1 MRALK
6 MIDLPPVWLAAF
18 LAASW
23 TMARVWPMPGLRAT
37 GLAIAAFGL
46 VLVIAAVLQL
56 RLAHTT
62 VMPRGTAKV
71 LVTRGLFARVR
82 NPIYLGDALILA
94 GMSLYWGALAGL
106 LLVAVF
112 VVVINRRFIAPEEG
126 ALRAKF
132 GQAFDDYCAGTRRW
146 L

>member
-1 MRALK
+1 MRFLR

-18 LAASW
+18 LACSW
-23 TMARVWPMPGLRAT
+23 TMARLWPMPGLRAT

-46 VLVIAAVLQL
+46 VLVVVAVLQM
-56 RLAHTT
+56 RVAQTT
-62 VMPRGTAKV
+62 VMPRGAAQV

-94 GMSLYWGALAGL
+94 GLSLYWGALAGL

-112 VVVINRRFIAPEEG
+112 VVLINRRFIGPEEV
-126 ALRAKF
+126 ALRGKF
-132 GQAFDDYCAGTRRW
+132 GQSFEDYCARTRRW